1 MSSQNKGLVPTAAAF
16 AVWGLFPLY
25 FNLLNRVSALEVTA
39 HRVVWACVF
48 VLAALAVRGEL
59 AAFRAKLADRD
70 LLWRLTLSATLMSA
84 NWLVYVWAVMH
95 GRVLE
100 ASLGY
105 FIGPLVNVMLGVALL
120 SERLSPAQWAA
131 VALAGAG
138 VAYLTVVTGAVP
150 WIALA
155 LAFLFALYGLIRKVA
170 KVESLSGLAIETVV
184 LAPFAM
190 GYLLWCEWS
199 GTGALGHAGIGIDA
213 LLIGSGPLSALALFL
228 YAYGVRRLRY
238 STVGLLQYFTPTLQ
252 FACGVFVLHE
262 PFERTR
268 AIGFAMIWGA
278 LIIYAGEG
286 MRLSRRQPRVFAR
299 V

>member
-1 MSSQNKGLVPTAAAF
+1 MSSQNKGLVPTVAAF

-25 FNLLNRVSALEVTA
+25 FHLLNRVSALEVTA

-48 VLAALAVRGEL
+48 VLASLALRGEF

-70 LLWRLTLSATLMSA
+70 LLWRLTLSASLMSA

-95 GRVLE
+95 GHVLE

-120 SERLSPAQWAA
+120 SEKLTPAQWTA

-138 VAYLTVVTGAVP
+138 VAYLTVMTGAVP

-155 LAFLFALYGLIRKVA
+155 LAFLFAIYGLIRKVA

-184 LAPFAM
+184 LAPFAA

-199 GTGALGHAGIGIDA
+199 GTGALGHAGFAIDA
-213 LLIGSGPLSALALFL
+213 LLIGSGPLTALALFL

-238 STVGLLQYFTPTLQ
+238 STVGLLQYVTPTLQ

-286 MRLSRRQPRVFAR
+286 MRLSRRQPRVLA
-299 V
+299 

>member
-1 MSSQNKGLVPTAAAF
+1 M
-16 AVWGLFPLY
+16 
-25 FNLLNRVSALEVTA
+25 SALEVTA
-39 HRVVWACVF
+39 HRVAWACVF
-48 VLAALAVRGEL
+48 VLASLAVRGEL
-59 AAFRAKLADRD
+59 AAFRAKLADRN
-70 LLWRLTLSATLMSA
+70 LLWRLTLSASLMSA

-105 FIGPLVNVMLGVALL
+105 FIGPLVNVTLGVALL
-120 SERLSPAQWAA
+120 SEKLTPAQWAA

-138 VAYLTVVTGAVP
+138 VAYLTIMAGAVP

-155 LAFLFALYGLIRKVA
+155 LAFLFAVYGLIRKVV

-184 LAPFAM
+184 LAPIAV
-190 GYLLWCEWS
+190 GYLLWCQWS
-199 GTGALGHAGIGIDA
+199 GTGALGHAGFAIDA

-238 STVGLLQYFTPTLQ
+238 STVGLLQYVTPTLQ
-252 FACGVFVLHE
+252 FACGVFVLQE

-268 AIGFAMIWGA
+268 AIGFAIIWGA
-278 LIIYAGEG
+278 LFIYAGEG
-286 MRLSRRQPRVFAR
+286 IRLSRRQPRGLA
-299 V
+299 

>member
-1 MSSQNKGLVPTAAAF
+1 MSSQNKGLAPTVAAF

-25 FNLLNRVSALEVTA
+25 FHLLNRVSALEVTA

-48 VLAALAVRGEL
+48 VLASLAVRGEL

-84 NWLVYVWAVMH
+84 NWLVYVWAVTH

-105 FIGPLVNVMLGVALL
+105 FIGPLVNVTLGVALL
-120 SERLSPAQWAA
+120 SEKLTPAQWTA

-138 VAYLTVVTGAVP
+138 VAYLTFMTGAVP

-155 LAFLFALYGLIRKVA
+155 LAFLFAIYGLIRKVA
-170 KVESLSGLAIETVV
+170 KVESLTGLAIETAV
-184 LAPFAM
+184 LTPFAA
-190 GYLLWCEWS
+190 GYLLWCDWA
-199 GTGALGHAGIGIDA
+199 GTAALGHAGPAIDA
-213 LLIGSGPLSALALFL
+213 LLIGSGPLSASALFL

-268 AIGFAMIWGA
+268 AVGFAMIWAA

-286 MRLSRRQPRVFAR
+286 MRLSRRQPRVFA
-299 V
+299 

>member
-1 MSSQNKGLVPTAAAF
+1 MSSRNKGLVPTVAAF

-25 FNLLNRVSALEVTA
+25 FHLLNRVSALEVTA
-39 HRVVWACVF
+39 HRVLWACVV
-48 VLAALAVRGEL
+48 VLGSLAVRGEF
-59 AAFRAKLADRD
+59 AGFGAKLADRD

-84 NWLVYVWAVMH
+84 NWLVYVWAVVH
-95 GRVLE
+95 GHVLE

-105 FIGPLVNVMLGVALL
+105 FIGPLVNVVLGVVLL
-120 SERLSPAQWAA
+120 SEKLTPAQWVA

-138 VAYLTVVTGAVP
+138 VTYLTLVTGGVP

-155 LAFLFALYGLIRKVA
+155 LAFLFAVYGLIRKVA

-184 LAPFAM
+184 LVPFAA
-190 GYLLWCEWS
+190 GYLLWCEWL
-199 GTGALGHAGIGIDA
+199 GKGALGHAGFAVDA
-213 LLIGSGPLSALALFL
+213 LLIGSGPLTALALFL

-238 STVGLLQYFTPTLQ
+238 STVGLLQYVTPTLQ

-286 MRLSRRQPRVFAR
+286 MRLSRRQPRVFA
-299 V
+299 

>member
-16 AVWGLFPLY
+16 VVWGLFPLY
-25 FNLLNRVSALEVTA
+25 FYLLNRVSALEVTS

-48 VLAALAVRGEL
+48 VLGSLALRGEL
-59 AAFRAKLADRD
+59 GDFRAKLTDRD

-84 NWLVYVWAVMH
+84 NWLVYVWAVVH
-95 GRVLE
+95 GHVLE

-105 FIGPLVNVMLGVALL
+105 FIGPLLNVVLGVALL
-120 SERLSPAQWAA
+120 AEKLTPAQWVA

-138 VAYLTVVTGAVP
+138 VAYLTVVTGGVP

-155 LAFLFALYGLIRKVA
+155 LASLFALYGLIRKVA

-184 LAPFAM
+184 LVPFAA
-190 GYLLWCEWS
+190 GYLLWREWL
-199 GTGALGHAGIGIDA
+199 GTGALGHAGFEVDA

-238 STVGLLQYFTPTLQ
+238 STVGLLQYVTPTLQ

-278 LIIYAGEG
+278 LIIYAAEG
-286 MRLSRRQPRVFAR
+286 LRLSRRQPRAFA
-299 V
+299 